1 MSTPSLSLDK
11 ELAVAGHLRTGKLS
25 QEKIARMCGVSRGTV
40 SNVKKRMP
48 AEPVLQSDKAVGDFN
63 WQEWSE
69 WVKDGQKL
77 RKKASSSQTHA
88 KITLGDGTKP
98 VILAM
103 LGDLHL
109 GSWGVDYEKLE
120 TITAEIK
127 QTAGL
132 YIALMGDLVEM
143 AIKMR
148 SVLEVVGQVLTPEQ
162 QLQFLESWIEEIA
175 PKVAFSVWCNH
186 AVEREEKASGIS
198 SVKNLLNKRS
208 VYFNG
213 IGHADI
219 TVGEQL
225 YKIAASHKFRGGSV
239 FDATAGPKRYM
250 RLEAH
255 DREIALQGD
264 LHRPGISSYVEGG
277 EHKVAMT
284 SSTLQLAS
292 SYAQRYFS
300 LKTWPVFPCLVLRH
314 DRHEKIPFW
323 SLQDALAYVDG
334 AK

>member
-1 MSTPSLSLDK
+1 MAISSIPLDV
-11 ELAVAGHLRTGKLS
+11 ELTVAGHLRAGKLS
-25 QEKIARMCGVSRGTV
+25 HQKIADMCGIAKGSVYNISR
-40 SNVKKRMP
+40 RMP
-48 AEPVLQSDKAVGDFN
+48 AEPVLQSDKQIGEMK
-63 WQEWSE
+63 WEEWSE
-69 WVKDGQKL
+69 WIQQGQKL

-88 KITLGDGTKP
+88 KIELGDGSKP

-103 LGDLHL
+103 LGDLHM
-109 GSWGVDYEKLE
+109 GSWGVDYEKLG
-120 TITAEIK
+120 TITKEIT
-127 QTAGL
+127 QTEGL
-132 YIALMGDLVEM
+132 YVALMGDLVEM

-162 QLQFLESWIEEIA
+162 QLQFLESWLEEIM

-219 TVGEQL
+219 TVGEQV
-225 YKIAASHKFRGGSV
+225 YKLAASHKFRGGSV
-239 FDATAGPKRYM
+239 FDSTAGPKRYM

-292 SYAQRYFS
+292 GYAQRYFS

-323 SLQDALAYVDG
+323 NLQDALDYVAG
-334 AK
+334 GR